1 MRQVLGPDEW
11 VSNRRQVVGLDVRV
25 VVGPDEWVSN
35 RQRAVGPGSQGW
47 IQTGSSGSMG
57 LVVRVG
63 DHLKKSHQLFQLA
76 MIEGWESG

>member
-1 MRQVLGPDEW
+1 M
-11 VSNRRQVVGLDVRV
+11 SNRRCHCPLGVRV